1 MTDATDGEV
10 TADGDV
16 ATPVGDGSEGR
27 PRSTPQ
33 RRAQSDAEDSYGG
46 ILTAFP
52 YAIRASDSRVFQTY
66 AAVSAL
72 FAALTVLLFAFA
84 VVTLLGGTA
93 SAPGGSFTFS
103 RAFFIFLMAL
113 VVAPLVT
120 PVLLVARR
128 HRRTEPD
135 ARYDRALAVSG
146 YGFLLSLYLSLVVTT
161 PAELQEEPGGPFGA
175 VAAFLYGLPTPA
187 AVVPPVLAVVA
198 MYLAYRRFR

>member
-1 MTDATDGEV
+1 VTPASGGE
-10 TADGDV
+10 
-16 ATPVGDGSEGR
+16 
-27 PRSTPQ
+27 
-33 RRAQSDAEDSYGG
+33 SDAEDSYGG

-84 VVTLLGGTA
+84 VVTLLGRTA